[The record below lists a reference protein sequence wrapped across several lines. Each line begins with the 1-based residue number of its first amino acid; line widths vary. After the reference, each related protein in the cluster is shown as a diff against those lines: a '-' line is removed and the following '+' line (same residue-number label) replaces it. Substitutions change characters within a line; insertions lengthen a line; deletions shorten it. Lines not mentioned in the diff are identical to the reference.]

1 MVLFEH
7 LFLLFGEVEVMS
19 KTDRA
24 AKTETA
30 FRLFDKNKDG
40 FITREEFIKVGCN
53 YATLLPT
60 FLPKW

>member
-1 MVLFEH
+1 MN
-7 LFLLFGEVEVMS
+7 

-40 FITREEFIKVGCN
+40 FITREEFSKVGCT
-53 YATLLPT
+53 YAPFSSPILAVC
-60 FLPKW
+60 